1 VNLKNKN
8 LVEKNINMVEYNTHG
23 KIAITDVIHNHSKP
37 VITFKQVNQ
46 YQECEYFTQR
56 HQ

>member
-1 VNLKNKN
+1 
-8 LVEKNINMVEYNTHG
+8 MVEYNTHG

-56 HQ
+56 HK